1 MFRRLAVV
9 TASAAFVALAATPA
23 MAASGAASCVG
34 QLASVEAQTTQPNF
48 GQFVSGEAKA
58 GGVGPFV
65 SSAAR
70 YPGNCSDLE

>member
-23 MAASGAASCVG
+23 MAAPRTASCVG

-48 GQFVSGEAKA
+48 GQFVSGEATA

-65 SSAAR
+65 SFAAR
-70 YPGNCSDLE
+70 YPGDCSDLE